1 MKLVYLE
8 WADATSPISGWQSL
22 DEAIDWAKEQDYW
35 VKQVGWV
42 LEENK
47 QFILI
52 SSQIN
57 EVTRG
62 SGLENQYASIVKI
75 PKTWIRKRKNI
86 NVWTSK
92 N

>member
-42 LEENK
+42 LEENNV
-47 QFILI
+47 F
-52 SSQIN
+52 
-57 EVTRG
+57 
-62 SGLENQYASIVKI
+62 
-75 PKTWIRKRKNI
+75 